1 MAPGSPKA
9 GAKKTGGPKNPLIA
23 RGIRQFGPAAM
34 YGKRK
39 QAKYAKK
46 GGAKK
51 APAPKFN
58 PEAIVGKYVPAEI
71 APRPLAGAKKTKPT
85 KLRKSITPGTV
96 LIILAGRFAGSRC
109 VFLKQLA
116 SGLLLVSGPFKLS
129 GVPVRRVNQSF
140 VIATSTKVDVS
151 KVPFNDIN
159 DAYFAKK
166 AEKSVKGEDGFWA
179 TAKAIPADFLAA
191 RKATQTKVDAAL
203 TASVNAV
210 PQLAAYLKSKFT
222 LAGAGAPHLIKF

>member
-46 GGAKK
+46 GGQKK
-51 APAPKFN
+51 APAAKFN

-71 APRPLAGAKKTKPT
+71 APRPLAGAKKTKPA

-109 VFLKQLA
+109 VFLKQLK

-151 KVPFNDIN
+151 KVPFAEID
-159 DAYFAKK
+159 DAHFVKK
-166 AEKSVKGEDGFWA
+166 AESVKGEDGFWA
-179 TAKAIPADFLAA
+179 TATAIPADFLAA
-191 RKATQTKVDAAL
+191 RKATQTKVDTAL

-222 LAGAGAPHLIKF
+222 LAGVGAPHLAKF